1 MKRVISPLAWLM
13 LTMSAST
20 FAIEFLPH
28 RANYSVPVKSYKE
41 LVFGDVYRQQYD
53 FSCGSAALASL
64 LQFHYQKPAQEQEIF
79 DAMYEQ
85 GDKDIISEQGFSL
98 LDMKSYLK
106 SVGLKADG
114 FHISLEKLRKISVP
128 GITLV
133 NFDGYMHFVVI
144 RGISENYVVL
154 GDPSRGT
161 MVMQIDEFN
170 HYYQG
175 LTLLVR
181 NEAKIGRSGFI
192 KDDNF
197 SIYNTSPLESGV
209 SRESLGVFSITL
221 PSPGDY

>member
-1 MKRVISPLAWLM
+1 
-13 LTMSAST
+13 MSAST

-85 GDKDIISEQGFSL
+85 GDKDIISKQGFSL

-114 FHISLEKLRKISVP
+114 FHISLEKLRKIGVP

-144 RGISENYVVL
+144 RGISENNVVL

-161 MVMQIDEFN
+161 MVMPIDEFT
-170 HYYQG
+170 HYYRG

-181 NEAKIGRSGFI
+181 NEAKIGRAGFI
-192 KDDNF
+192 NDDNF
-197 SIYNTSPLESGV
+197 SIYNTSPLETGV
-209 SRESLGVFSITL
+209 SRDSLGVFSITL
-221 PSPGDY
+221 PSAGDY

>member
-1 MKRVISPLAWLM
+1 M

-114 FHISLEKLRKISVP
+114 FHISLEKLRKIGVP

-144 RGISENYVVL
+144 RGISEKNVVL

-181 NEAKIGRSGFI
+181 NEAKIGRAGFI

>member
-1 MKRVISPLAWLM
+1 
-13 LTMSAST
+13 MSAST

-114 FHISLEKLRKISVP
+114 FHISLEKLRKIGVP

-144 RGISENYVVL
+144 RGISENNVVL

-161 MVMQIDEFN
+161 MVMPIDEFN
-170 HYYQG
+170 QYYRG

-181 NEAKIGRSGFI
+181 NEAKIGKAGFI
-192 KDDNF
+192 SDDNF

>member
-1 MKRVISPLAWLM
+1 M

-85 GDKDIISEQGFSL
+85 GDKDIISKQGFSL

-114 FHISLEKLRKISVP
+114 FHISLEKLRKIGVP

-144 RGISENYVVL
+144 RGISENNVVL

-161 MVMQIDEFN
+161 MVMPIDEFT
-170 HYYQG
+170 HYYRG

-181 NEAKIGRSGFI
+181 NEAKIGRAGFI
-192 KDDNF
+192 NDDNF
-197 SIYNTSPLESGV
+197 SIYNTSPLETGV
-209 SRESLGVFSITL
+209 SRDSLGVFSITL
-221 PSPGDY
+221 PSAGDY

>member
-1 MKRVISPLAWLM
+1 
-13 LTMSAST
+13 MSAST

-114 FHISLEKLRKISVP
+114 FHISLEKLRKIGVP

-144 RGISENYVVL
+144 RGISEKNVVL

-181 NEAKIGRSGFI
+181 NEAKIGRAGFI

>member
-64 LQFHYQKPAQEQEIF
+64 LQFHYEKPAQEQEIF

-85 GDKDIISEQGFSL
+85 GDKDIISKQGFSL

-114 FHISLEKLRKISVP
+114 FHISLEKLRKIGVP

-144 RGISENYVVL
+144 RGISENNVVL

>member
-1 MKRVISPLAWLM
+1 MKRIRRPLAWLV
-13 LTMSAST
+13 LTLSAST
-20 FAIEFLPH
+20 YAIEFLPH

-41 LVFGDVYRQQYD
+41 LIFGDVYRQKYD

-64 LQFHYQKPAQEQEIF
+64 LEFHYQRPAQEQQIF
-79 DAMYEQ
+79 DAMYQQ
-85 GDKDIISEQGFSL
+85 GDRELINQQGFSL
-98 LDMKSYLK
+98 LDMKNYLESIGLK
-106 SVGLKADG
+106 SDG
-114 FHISLEKLRKISVP
+114 FHITLDKLRDIGVP

-144 RGISENYVVL
+144 RGINSSKVIL

-161 MVMQIDEFN
+161 MVVSIEEFQQ
-170 HYYQG
+170 YYQG

-181 NEAKIGRSGFI
+181 NEAKIGKAGFI
-192 KDDNF
+192 KSDNF
-197 SIYNTSPLESGV
+197 SIYNTSPLESGI

>member
-1 MKRVISPLAWLM
+1 
-13 LTMSAST
+13 MSAST

-114 FHISLEKLRKISVP
+114 FHISLEKLRKIGVP

-133 NFDGYMHFVVI
+133 NFDGY
-144 RGISENYVVL
+144 
-154 GDPSRGT
+154 
-161 MVMQIDEFN
+161 
-170 HYYQG
+170 
-175 LTLLVR
+175 
-181 NEAKIGRSGFI
+181 
-192 KDDNF
+192 
-197 SIYNTSPLESGV
+197 
-209 SRESLGVFSITL
+209 
-221 PSPGDY
+221 

>member
-1 MKRVISPLAWLM
+1 
-13 LTMSAST
+13 MSAST

>member
-64 LQFHYQKPAQEQEIF
+64 LQFHYEKPAQEQEIF

-85 GDKDIISEQGFSL
+85 GDKDIISKQGFSL

-114 FHISLEKLRKISVP
+114 FHISLEKLRKIGVP

-144 RGISENYVVL
+144 RGISENNVVL

-161 MVMQIDEFN
+161 MVMPIDEFT
-170 HYYQG
+170 HYYRG

-181 NEAKIGRSGFI
+181 NEAKIGRAGFI
-192 KDDNF
+192 NDDNF
-197 SIYNTSPLESGV
+197 SIYNASPLETGV
-209 SRESLGVFSITL
+209 SRDSLGVFSITL
-221 PSPGDY
+221 PSAGDY